1 MASLSYYISNGLVL
15 PMYEVQRLPGCSQAP
30 GSCLVRVLLREA
42 GLWPVG
48 VKGFV
53 LDLTFGRGKFY
64 EAWPFRP
71 RVIAYDIRRLNWVVE
86 PTRFVKAPA
95 WAAFHHVRDGSLRD
109 PVELVVVD
117 PPWQDCRR
125 GNGCI
130 RRVGDRWFY
139 RTSRMVGTPE
149 MILES
154 AARVS
159 RLLGVPM
166 LIHFSDRWVPEGFKV
181 LVEVFWK
188 PSLPRASKEYRSWWG
203 LVRPVGVDGSG

>member
-1 MASLSYYISNGLVL
+1 
-15 PMYEVQRLPGCSQAP
+15 MYEVQRLPGCGRAP
-30 GSCLVRVLLREA
+30 DSCLIRAMLREV

-48 VKGFV
+48 VGGFI

-64 EAWPFRP
+64 EACPFRP

-86 PTRFVKAPA
+86 PVRFVKAPA
-95 WAAFHHVRDGSLRD
+95 WATIHHIRDGSLRD
-109 PVELVVVD
+109 PVKLVVVD

-130 RRVGDRWFY
+130 RRVDDRWFY
-139 RTSRMVGTPE
+139 RTSMMFGTP
-149 MILES
+149 MQILES

-166 LIHFSDRWVPEGFKV
+166 LIHFRDRWFLRV
-181 LVEVFWK
+181 LM
-188 PSLPRASKEYRSWWG
+188 
-203 LVRPVGVDGSG
+203 